1 MYRKPGGTTEEMTSF
16 TNEFCNLLNELKR
29 MKHDIYTCG
38 DYNINLLNI
47 NSNIHCNNFFE
58 NIVSCG
64 FYPKITLPTRIDDRE
79 GINNPSSTLIDNI
92 FTSNTDHVDSCISG
106 VLTEKLSDHQ
116 SIFTYHEQVS
126 YFEEILKY
134 VEIEKRDAFSID
146 QFITE
151 LKKNEYI

>member
-1 MYRKPGGTTEEMTSF
+1 M
-16 TNEFCNLLNELKR
+16 
-29 MKHDIYTCG
+29 
-38 DYNINLLNI
+38 
-47 NSNIHCNNFFE
+47 
-58 NIVSCG
+58 SCG

-92 FTSNTDHVDSCISG
+92 FTSNTDHIDSCISG

-126 YFEEILKY
+126 YFEEIPKY

-151 LKKNEYI
+151 LKKINIYDQLDHSLDGCPQKITLFFRC

>member
-1 MYRKPGGTTEEMTSF
+1 
-16 TNEFCNLLNELKR
+16 
-29 MKHDIYTCG
+29 MKHNNYTCG

-47 NSNIHCNNFFE
+47 NSNIHCNNFFD
-58 NIVSCG
+58 NVVLCG
-64 FYPKITLPTRIDDRE
+64 FYLKITLPTRIDDRE

-92 FTSNTDHVDSCISG
+92 FTSNTDYIDRYISG

-126 YFEEILKY
+126 YFEEIPKY

-146 QFITE
+146 QFLTE
-151 LKKNEYI
+151 LKTLDIYDQLDHSLNGCPQKNYTIFFVVDQLC

>member
-1 MYRKPGGTTEEMTSF
+1 
-16 TNEFCNLLNELKR
+16 

-47 NSNIHCNNFFE
+47 NSNIQCNNFFE
-58 NIVSCG
+58 NVVSCG

-92 FTSNTDHVDSCISG
+92 FTSNTDHIDSCISG

-116 SIFTYHEQVS
+116 SIFTYHE
-126 YFEEILKY
+126 K
-134 VEIEKRDAFSID
+134 SII
-146 QFITE
+146 F
-151 LKKNEYI
+151 

>member
-1 MYRKPGGTTEEMTSF
+1 
-16 TNEFCNLLNELKR
+16 

-38 DYNINLLNI
+38 NYNINLLNI
-47 NSNIHCNNFFE
+47 NSNIHCNIFLKT
-58 NIVSCG
+58 

-79 GINNPSSTLIDNI
+79 GINNPSSTPIDNI
-92 FTSNTDHVDSCISG
+92 FTSNTDHMDSCISG

-126 YFEEILKY
+126 YVEEIPKY

-151 LKKNEYI
+151 LKKKYIYMINWIIA